1 MLPYGKSPMIV
12 KRRKGDATGSELLL
26 LAQAY
31 RTDGVVLEHARGHEM
46 PAILRLAFEVQEQ
59 RGWFSPPG
67 PPEIRANTRYFTFS
81 ITEAGR
87 RAYRDEMAKVGLE
100 R

>member
-1 MLPYGKSPMIV
+1 MLPYAKSPLVV
-12 KRRKGDATGSELLL
+12 KRRKGDATGPELQLL
-26 LAQAY
+26 SQAF
-31 RTDGVVLEHARGHEM
+31 RTDGVVLKHPRGHEM
-46 PAILRLAFEVQEQ
+46 PAILVLAFEMQEQ

-67 PPEIRANTRYFTFS
+67 PPEIKANTRYFSFA

-87 RAYRDEMAKVGLE
+87 RAYREEMAKIGLE